1 MVNYFERMPDLAF
14 INLMKYLDF
23 EDRKATRLIS
33 PRVGQRVREFDDT
46 FDTCKVYVKQ
56 DTYHKTQDDLRKYVQ
71 SVDFTDTSVDLHM
84 DIGKYHARFYGE
96 VLDDSIL
103 KMVQQR
109 IKGLHGVTDYNLSYL
124 TNSKINFWK
133 LDTLSMEAV
142 VESSMETLDTFLGQC
157 KLPFKKLS
165 LNSCV
170 LSLEVIEK
178 HAKLFSG
185 LDTLILESDGMS
197 EAALSRIIT
206 LSQKTLTTINM
217 FDIRV
222 YLSLKN
228 IADNLDFLNLEQ
240 LVIFNQLSSLS
251 GLLHFLNKC
260 SHSLKYLT
268 LETFHLKDLDSDLMQ
283 PLAFP
288 KLRKLKITS
297 MGNTRFHGI
306 KDLGNLQSLILE
318 STEAI
323 KGITLVELLEQ
334 CGSSLRELEISSL
347 ASRVPLTPQAE
358 LPNLKRLKFCK
369 VDIFPSGQHYD
380 EVLKLIQK
388 CSPTL
393 EKLTLQGKNI
403 SDLDH
408 FDKFISKLPSL
419 KFLDIMTRQGASA
432 SKDDCINIYKLL
444 NSSSSTLMHLYLEGC
459 NLVDVDLKHLSEL
472 KSLRLRRNN
481 IDNKNIIPLLAKSSR
496 NLEIL
501 EINCKEIDLSNVDE
515 IEDGFPKLR
524 KLILRSQNVEKM
536 VPGLVDLLDLCSST
550 LQAFNLFHVSLV
562 GIEDLRSNLSALTH
576 ISIFPKVSADKKK
589 ALLSKCPPGTVVK

>member
-1 MVNYFERMPDLAF
+1 
-14 INLMKYLDF
+14 
-23 EDRKATRLIS
+23 
-33 PRVGQRVREFDDT
+33 
-46 FDTCKVYVKQ
+46 
-56 DTYHKTQDDLRKYVQ
+56 
-71 SVDFTDTSVDLHM
+71 
-84 DIGKYHARFYGE
+84 
-96 VLDDSIL
+96 
-103 KMVQQR
+103 
-109 IKGLHGVTDYNLSYL
+109 
-124 TNSKINFWK
+124 
-133 LDTLSMEAV
+133 
-142 VESSMETLDTFLGQC
+142 
-157 KLPFKKLS
+157 
-165 LNSCV
+165 
-170 LSLEVIEK
+170 
-178 HAKLFSG
+178 
-185 LDTLILESDGMS
+185 
-197 EAALSRIIT
+197 
-206 LSQKTLTTINM
+206 M

-388 CSPTL
+388 CSPSL
-393 EKLTLQGKNI
+393 EKLTLQGRTAYCLQSQCILSLNI
-403 SDLDH
+403 FFIKGCSSIIHIIGSSFPRFH
-408 FDKFISKLPSL
+408 FVIRY
-419 KFLDIMTRQGASA
+419 T
-432 SKDDCINIYKLL
+432 
-444 NSSSSTLMHLYLEGC
+444 
-459 NLVDVDLKHLSEL
+459 
-472 KSLRLRRNN
+472 
-481 IDNKNIIPLLAKSSR
+481 
-496 NLEIL
+496 
-501 EINCKEIDLSNVDE
+501 
-515 IEDGFPKLR
+515 
-524 KLILRSQNVEKM
+524 LILPEA
-536 VPGLVDLLDLCSST
+536 GDIC
-550 LQAFNLFHVSLV
+550 
-562 GIEDLRSNLSALTH
+562 
-576 ISIFPKVSADKKK
+576 
-589 ALLSKCPPGTVVK
+589 